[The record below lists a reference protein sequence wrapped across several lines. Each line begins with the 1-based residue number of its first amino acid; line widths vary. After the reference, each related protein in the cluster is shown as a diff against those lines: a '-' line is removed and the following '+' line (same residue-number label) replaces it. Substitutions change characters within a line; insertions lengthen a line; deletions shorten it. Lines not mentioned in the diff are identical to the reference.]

1 MDGGSLNLRNDEV
14 FDKLDSAPRKDVN
27 KLIQLQKETNANNIA
42 KQRRDSLNAIEESLF
57 KLDIFEEAA
66 AEYKTGK
73 KNESNKHRT
82 RKHSI

>member
-42 KQRRDSLNAIEESLF
+42 KKLYIFFFLIIEIIFFAFEKT
-57 KLDIFEEAA
+57 KLIINPKIKIIIVF
-66 AEYKTGK
+66 
-73 KNESNKHRT
+73 
-82 RKHSI
+82 SIGRSVS